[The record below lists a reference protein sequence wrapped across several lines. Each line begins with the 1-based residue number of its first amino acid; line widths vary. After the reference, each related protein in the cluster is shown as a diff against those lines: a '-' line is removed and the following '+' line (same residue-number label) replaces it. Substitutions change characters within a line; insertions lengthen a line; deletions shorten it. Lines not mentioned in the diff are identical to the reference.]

1 MKKLSRQ
8 SSVMNHRRASAFTL
22 LELLLAMALSLIV
35 AATLA
40 LSLFTAFKAQTSANN
55 AVNATREIATVG
67 DLVQREVANALPPTP
82 TPVGTGTVTL
92 PGQNSSSTT
101 GILIGPFEGL
111 VDSVDFFE
119 TGPEPKATLQGD
131 AREVSFLLVK
141 DPQGNGNALVKR
153 VTTNLLA
160 ATPTP
165 DPDEVIARNVTDLEF
180 SYFDGTA
187 WNDTWDSTIAQLNAP
202 INTIPFAVQITIEM
216 APLTK
221 GGPVRRTIRMVPI
234 SAAKPLTQTTPTVT
248 APSTVTG
255 LP

>member
-1 MKKLSRQ
+1 MKKTLRHFPPAACRNSGG
-8 SSVMNHRRASAFTL
+8 FTL

-40 LSLFTAFKAQTSANN
+40 AALFTAFKARTSANN
-55 AVNATREIATVG
+55 AVDSTREIATVG
-67 DLVQREVANALPPTP
+67 DIVEREVANGLPPTP
-82 TPVGTGTVTL
+82 LPAGVGTVTL
-92 PGQNSSSTT
+92 PGQNSSSTS
-101 GILIGPFEGL
+101 GILIGPYEGL

-119 TGPEPKATLQGD
+119 SGPEPKAALQGD
-131 AREVSFLLVK
+131 AREVSFLLIK
-141 DPQGNGNALVKR
+141 DPQGTGQALVKR

-160 ATPTP
+160 TTPTP
-165 DPDEVIARNVTDLEF
+165 DPDEVIARNVTSLEF

-221 GGPVRRTIRMVPI
+221 GGPVRRTNRMVPI
-234 SAAKPLTQTTPTVT
+234 SAAKPTTQTTPTVT

-255 LP
+255 L